1 MSSATRTERFTKLN
15 YAPAIPAT
23 PPAWSVTA
31 RYYHVAMMQAKPD
44 PDVLL
49 TIDAGGTSVRFR
61 LQRNETLLC
70 NDWTMPASDDGR
82 PPKFLSTITEPDVIV
97 AGITKVSRPGV
108 VDAWKRAI
116 ECQFPAAHVHIVPDY
131 ELAAAAAIDTEG
143 AVMLLAGTGSL
154 ACVLENSKLVRIGGR
169 GWEYGDE
176 GSGAF
181 ITTEVVRR
189 CIRGLD
195 GMLPCTPLM
204 NKVVDIAGTRD
215 AGDFATWARSEA
227 TMQGRGFLVP
237 MLTNAAA
244 EQDSEAINLFHGA
257 GGWLARLAR
266 TAKLRGSS
274 TRPDMIVIRAVGGLW
289 ETGPFIKDATITA
302 LEKWFD
308 TVEFSRFEGSHLL
321 GGQRILALGH
331 CPIAHATP

>member
-15 YAPAIPAT
+15 YAPAIPPT

-70 NDWTMPASDDGR
+70 NDWTTSASDDGR
-82 PPKFLSTITEPDVIV
+82 PPELQPPIVQPDVIV
-97 AGITKVSRPGV
+97 AGITKVSRRGV
-108 VDAWKRAI
+108 VDAWKHAI
-116 ECQFPAAHVHIVPDY
+116 ECQFPAAQLHIVPDY

-154 ACVLENSKLVRIGGR
+154 ACVFENSKLVRIGGR

-181 ITTEVVRR
+181 ITTELVRR

-195 GMLPCTPLM
+195 GMLPCTPLI
-204 NKVVDIAGTRD
+204 NRVIDIAGTRD
-215 AGDFATWARSEA
+215 AGDFATWARGEA
-227 TMQGRGFLVP
+227 EVHGRGFLVP
-237 MLTNAAA
+237 LLTDAAA
-244 EQDSEAINLFHGA
+244 EHESEAVNLFVGA

-274 TRPDMIVIRAVGGLW
+274 SRQDIIVIRAVGGLW
-289 ETGPFIKDATITA
+289 ETGPFIRDATVNA
-302 LEKWFD
+302 LEKWFAA
-308 TVEFSRFEGSHLL
+308 VEFSRFEGSHLV
-321 GGQRILALGH
+321 GGQRLLALGH
-331 CPIAHATP
+331 HPTGHVTG

>member
-1 MSSATRTERFTKLN
+1 
-15 YAPAIPAT
+15 
-23 PPAWSVTA
+23 
-31 RYYHVAMMQAKPD
+31 MMQAKPA

-70 NDWTMPASDDGR
+70 DDWTLPASDDGR
-82 PPKFLSTITEPDVIV
+82 PPKFLPTITQPDAIV

-108 VDAWKRAI
+108 VDAWKHAI
-116 ECQFPAAHVHIVPDY
+116 ECQFPAADVQIVPDY
-131 ELAAAAAIDTEG
+131 ELAAAAAIDTED

-181 ITTEVVRR
+181 ITTELVRR

-195 GMLPCTPLM
+195 GMLPCTPLIT
-204 NKVVDIAGTRD
+204 KVVDIAGTRD
-215 AGDFATWARSEA
+215 AGHFATWARSEA
-227 TMQGRGFLVP
+227 EMHGRGFLVP
-237 MLTNAAA
+237 MLTIAAG
-244 EQDSEAINLFHGA
+244 EHDSEAINLMHGA

-266 TAKLRGSS
+266 TAKQRSSS
-274 TRPDMIVIRAVGGLW
+274 TRPDIIVIRAVGGLW
-289 ETGPFIKDATITA
+289 ETGPFLKDATITT

-308 TVEFSRFEGSHLL
+308 AVEFSRFDGSHLA
-321 GGQRILALGH
+321 GGLRLRTMGH
-331 CPIAHATP
+331 CRIGKVTT